1 MACSLQQF
9 TESPHTQIV
18 ISIIHHTIQ
27 STSVR
32 SLYDRLPTW
41 RVIWVGKLHWIFS
54 NNGYPEAIIR
64 AGSEGSP
71 GRREEEVR
79 DEQGDKPLV
88 VTVWPQRGHQTCVQ
102 EI

>member
-1 MACSLQQF
+1 M
-9 TESPHTQIV
+9 ESDLGREEDHL
-18 ISIIHHTIQ
+18 H
-27 STSVR
+27 
-32 SLYDRLPTW
+32 
-41 RVIWVGKLHWIFS
+41 RVFP

-88 VTVWPQRGHQTCVQ
+88 VSGLIYISVFRLKCFPVRKCFQ
-102 EI
+102 